1 MAQVS
6 SSKVSFETSNVGSCM
21 CPKCPVQ
28 GASKCVKGKLGGIK
42 KALEKNPLKRE
53 DIPGLYCS
61 TGTATCRDL
70 DPTKSCMCGG
80 CPIFSKYNLTG
91 GTPVG
96 YYCRDG
102 SSR

>member
-6 SSKVSFETSNVGSCM
+6 SSKVSFDTSNVGSCM

-28 GASKCVKGKLGGIK
+28 GESKCVKGKMGGIQ
-42 KALEKNPLKRE
+42 KALQKKPLKRE
-53 DIPGLYCS
+53 DIPGVYCS
-61 TGTATCRDL
+61 TGTATCPDL
-70 DPTKSCMCGG
+70 DPTKSCMCAG
-80 CPIFSKYNLTG
+80 CPVFSKYNLAG
-91 GTPVG
+91 GIPVG